1 MAVERLKVAVVGC
14 GAMVEQQHLPSLM
27 RIDDC
32 QVTTLV
38 ERNLTRADT
47 LADKF
52 NIPQT
57 VDDYR
62 QLIGAD
68 IDAVVIGL
76 PNHLHA
82 PVSIDLLKTGKHV
95 LVEKPISL
103 TVAECDAMI
112 EAAKEG
118 GATLAVGHIRRFS
131 QAGRFA
137 KWAIE
142 SGLLGKINSFDIRNG
157 FVYNWGVT
165 TDFFL
170 RKELA
175 GGGVFMDLGVHTLDQ
190 MLWWLGDVQTFR
202 YADDSYGGVE
212 ADCELHITLA
222 SGAEGFVELS
232 RTRDLS
238 DTAIIRGEKAELEV
252 GLVSNTVSLRFA
264 GEDMGIIGNA
274 LIGQEP
280 VLEEQRV
287 ANLITAEHIDFFK
300 SIRGGSTPAV
310 CGVEA
315 RRSLALIEACYA
327 ARQPLHFP
335 WVDVSQPDVSQP
347 DMPRPERE
355 AA

>member
-1 MAVERLKVAVVGC
+1 MTVHPQQIEPKQLKIAVVGC

-38 ERNLTRADT
+38 ERNLTRANA
-47 LADKF
+47 LAEKF
-52 NIPQT
+52 GIPQA
-57 VDDYR
+57 VDDYHR
-62 QLIGAD
+62 LIGTD
-68 IDAVVIGL
+68 TDAVIIGL

-82 PVSIDLLKTGKHV
+82 PVTIDLLKAGIHV

-112 EAAKEG
+112 NAAKES
-118 GATLAVGHIRRFS
+118 GAILAVGHIRRFS

-142 SGLLGKINSFDIRNG
+142 SGLLGKIKSFDIRNG

-190 MLWWLGDVQTFR
+190 MLWWLGDVRTFR
-202 YADDSYGGVE
+202 YYDDSYGGVE
-212 ADCELHITLA
+212 ADCELYVTLE

-232 RTRDLS
+232 RTRNLD
-238 DTAIIRGEKAELEV
+238 DRAIIRGEKAELEV
-252 GLVSNTVSLRFA
+252 GLVSNSVSLRFTSA
-264 GEDMGIIGNA
+264 DMGIVGNA
-274 LIGQEP
+274 LIGEEA

-287 ANLITAEHIDFFK
+287 ANLIAFEHMDFFH
-300 SIRGGSTPAV
+300 SIRTGEAPAIS
-310 CGVEA
+310 GAEA
-315 RRSLALIEACYA
+315 RRSLELIEACYA
-327 ARQPLHFP
+327 ERQPLHLP
-335 WVDVSQPDVSQP
+335 WVDVLQLEKEEV
-347 DMPRPERE
+347 
-355 AA
+355 